1 MEMTIPLFCEF
12 AYGWLPVDLGSE
24 DPLINSSICWG
35 VGQLSEGSWNDK
47 GFICAECL
55 EEATG

>member
-24 DPLINSSICWG
+24 DPLINCSICWG
-35 VGQLSEGSWNDK
+35 VGQLSE